1 MSLYY
6 NWRCPTLLESCCCW
20 SVSCPPESIHCHP
33 MAEPVHRRWSWIH
46 CIAETQH
53 FCNHLAETQA
63 RFCCRNSC
71 LLIAVVLKCW
81 SLCPFC
87 PVQNMP
93 PRMMDLDRSGG
104 LYQHVTVR
112 CFGKDVG
119 RRWETQWQDP
129 VWPWLSYCSAVAHQA
144 AWAFAVTTPAAPD
157 QVILCWVVLLLGLF
171 VYLFIYFD
179 FSVIP
184 ARSPNAVKERD
195 HYN

>member
-71 LLIAVVLKCW
+71 LLIAVALKCW

-87 PVQNMP
+87 PVQNVP

-129 VWPWLSYCSAVAHQA
+129 VLLTYMA
-144 AWAFAVTTPAAPD
+144 
-157 QVILCWVVLLLGLF
+157 LLLFSSSTSSSLGIAGVVTASSWSSDSVLGCF
-171 VYLFIYFD
+171 VVGFVCLFIYLFWLL
-179 FSVIP
+179 SYPCQVT
-184 ARSPNAVKERD
+184 
-195 HYN
+195 